1 MNDQVSQ
8 IYWWKTIYRF
18 ENMQKNLEFQAIID
32 RQPIELNEDMSD
44 MIIFVGARKSSSSS
58 ILNSLQAK
66 NCVNWQAIV

>member
-1 MNDQVSQ
+1 
-8 IYWWKTIYRF
+8 
-18 ENMQKNLEFQAIID
+18 MQKNLEFQAIID